1 MPSRPSNASPHTSQ
15 PASRLNSSQTARRM
29 SGLSSTT
36 KIAFV
41 MGKPS
46 FCEASKYDESADLRC
61 RFRFMVFRGN
71 LNLEGEIQFSLKE
84 PDAERGQAV
93 FGVMARRTSYYRC
106 SYSSCICSL
115 LFTRTRRNGLSNG
128 ARIE

>member
-61 RFRFMVFRGN
+61 SFRFMVFRGN
-71 LNLEGEIQFSLKE
+71 LNLEGESNPVSKKQMPKQTKPFL
-84 PDAERGQAV
+84 AV
-93 FGVMARRTSYYRC
+93 WIGG
-106 SYSSCICSL
+106 L
-115 LFTRTRRNGLSNG
+115 LI
-128 ARIE
+128 AAA